1 MLHDDGGLTTMK
13 RILTTTLLSLTLLLP
28 LGASF
33 AQSAAEKQKDKNL
46 MRNLGVGL
54 GAAAADKAIKGKHKD
69 ALILGAAAALAGKKY
84 EDQRKSQKEWRS
96 YQTKRG
102 KKVGY
107 WVMRGNTKV
116 RYVALK
122 K

>member
-1 MLHDDGGLTTMK
+1 MK
-13 RILTTTLLSLTLLLP
+13 RILITTLLSVTLLLP
-28 LGASF
+28 LSASF
-33 AQSAAEKQKDKNL
+33 AQSAAEKQRDKNL

-54 GAAAADKAIKGKHKD
+54 GAAALDKAVKGKHKD
-69 ALILGAAAALAGKKY
+69 AAILGAAAALAGKKY

-107 WVMRGNTKV
+107 WIMRGNTKV